1 MKYIP
6 SILGL
11 VLTLTALWL
20 GSYLMYLYPIGTWQ
34 NFPLVLTTYFSFVGG
49 LAVAI
54 FKFPLGKHEWLR

>member
-20 GSYLMYLYPIGTWQ
+20 GSYLLNLYPIETWQ
-34 NFPLVLTTYFSFVGG
+34 NFPIALTACFSFVGG
-49 LAVAI
+49 LAIAI
-54 FKFPLGKHEWLR
+54 FKFPLG